1 MASEVDICNLA
12 LSHIGTKST
21 ISALSEQSNE
31 ARQCNIHYAKARDF
45 VLRIHPWGFAEKILA
60 LALLSDPPP
69 NWLFKYQ
76 YPTDCVTGIEVLPE
90 DKTVELP
97 IPYKLGIA
105 SDLNS
110 KVILTDREDAY
121 FRYTARVTNATL
133 FDDAF
138 VQALSWYLASQL
150 ALPLTGAKAIRN
162 EAIRGYLI
170 ISGQAETADL
180 NENEPDP
187 EREAS
192 WTDGR
197 N

>member
-21 ISALSEQSNE
+21 ISALNEQSNE
-31 ARQCNIHYAKARDF
+31 ARQCNIHYTKARDF
-45 VLRIHPWGFAEKILA
+45 VLRAHPWGFADKTIA

-69 NWLFKYQ
+69 NWLYKYQ
-76 YPTDCVTGIEVLPE
+76 YPTDCVTIIEIVPE
-90 DKTVELP
+90 DRAISLP
-97 IPYKLGIA
+97 TPYKIGVA
-105 SDLNS
+105 ADLNS
-110 KVILTDREDAY
+110 KVILTDKEDAY
-121 FRYTARVTNATL
+121 IRYTARVTNATL

-138 VQALSWYLASQL
+138 VQTLSWYLASQL
-150 ALPLTGAKAIRN
+150 ALPLTGDRIIRD
-162 EAIRGYLI
+162 EAVRGYLLM
-170 ISGQAETADL
+170 SSQAQTVDL

-187 EREAS
+187 QREAI

>member
-21 ISALSEQSNE
+21 ISALNEQSNE

-45 VLRIHPWGFAEKILA
+45 VLRVHSWGFADKTLA

-76 YPTDCVTGIEVLPE
+76 YPTDCVTGIEILPE
-90 DKTVELP
+90 DKAVELP
-97 IPYKLGIA
+97 IPYKIGVSA
-105 SDLNS
+105 DLNS

-150 ALPLTGAKAIRN
+150 ALPLTGDKAIRN
-162 EAIRGYLI
+162 EAARGYLI
-170 ISGQAETADL
+170 MSGQAETADL